1 MGGINDDVGWKGLI
15 PDLPARNA
23 YAFKSGHLL
32 PAFASPLTEWRDAAP
47 IFRGPQLRKPILPHT
62 RPSDAENPT
71 TAAGLNK
78 AHKLDLQGPLCAS
91 ITTGRHS
98 DDDQT

>member
-1 MGGINDDVGWKGLI
+1 
-15 PDLPARNA
+15 LPARNA

-62 RPSDAENPT
+62 RPSDAENLT
-71 TAAGLNK
+71 TAAGLK
-78 AHKLDLQGPLCAS
+78 QGPQARPAGAAVRLDNNREAF
-91 ITTGRHS
+91 R
-98 DDDQT
+98 